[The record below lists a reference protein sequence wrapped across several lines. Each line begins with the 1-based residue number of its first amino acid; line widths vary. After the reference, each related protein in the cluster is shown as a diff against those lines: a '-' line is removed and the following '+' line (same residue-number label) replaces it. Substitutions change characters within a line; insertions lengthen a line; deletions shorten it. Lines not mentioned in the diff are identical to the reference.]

1 MAKKRNKR
9 PRHTKEVM
17 EETEADDTQP
27 LQLHNAQALNFVKK
41 PEITIKCQR
50 PGCTKIIQRFEVDH
64 YLQALEAPRHPG
76 LQRPGLQPHQQ
87 ARSYDHNQVSEARVH
102 QGDTEVRRALCLWAL
117 EAPQH
122 PGE

>member
-1 MAKKRNKR
+1 MAVRIKCKQPRCDIEVMAKKRNKR

-64 YLQALEAPRHPG
+64 
-76 LQRPGLQPHQQ
+76 
-87 ARSYDHNQVSEARVH
+87 
-102 QGDTEVRRALCLWAL
+102 
-117 EAPQH
+117 
-122 PGE
+122 